1 MAKRNKSD
9 AATDQ
14 DSQTP
19 YIKMENDDAG
29 QTLHRRLDS
38 VDVTEGADGLFI
50 GPSTARGVVRNFLFF
65 SVCFGLSCRLPRPL
79 LFSSRWRER
88 ARSTGDPNRST
99 PLDQPRL
106 RPTGGVAGPVW
117 S

>member
-65 SVCFGLSCRLPRPL
+65 SVCFGLSCRLPPPSPL
-79 LFSSRWRER
+79 LLSLER
-88 ARSTGDPNRST
+88 ARSLHG
-99 PLDQPRL
+99 
-106 RPTGGVAGPVW
+106 RPQSQHAA
-117 S
+117 